1 MRWFLVS
8 ILLLS
13 IAGAIMQ
20 GTRTHVPAYQKW
32 GSHSEL
38 CNTTGPA
45 TETWEFEDPIAAL
58 TSLLFLAATAEDE
71 VVVGLGG
78 VLASG
83 SFMLHAFETEASR
96 ELDFAV
102 AAGLPLFLACR
113 RLPLLGAFLLAVAI
127 VLLYEGWLPEL
138 AVFAFGSVGLL
149 GAVVLK
155 KPTWERYVGL
165 LISGLGAGLLIG
177 GHRNTAICE
186 NDLREAFVYDARHSG
201 WHVNAA
207 VLLWQAVGILAERER
222 RHVVLIAVAGA
233 VPVIARGVDLH
244 EVSFTAWVVVFSAS
258 LAGFGLI
265 LALDVL
271 GARER
276 GQGGSFGFM

>member
-1 MRWFLVS
+1 MRWFLVN
-8 ILLLS
+8 ILVLS
-13 IAGAIMQ
+13 IAGAIMR

-78 VLASG
+78 VLRAGPSCCTPRDRG
-83 SFMLHAFETEASR
+83 EPGAGL
-96 ELDFAV
+96 AV

-138 AVFAFGSVGLL
+138 AVFAFGSVELL
-149 GAVVLK
+149 GAVVLSH
-155 KPTWERYVGL
+155 VGAVRWAADL
-165 LISGLGAGLLIG
+165 AWGGLLIG
-177 GHRNTAICE
+177 VTGTRRSARTICE
-186 NDLREAFVYDARHSG
+186 KPLCTTPG
-201 WHVNAA
+201 T
-207 VLLWQAVGILAERER
+207 
-222 RHVVLIAVAGA
+222 AG
-233 VPVIARGVDLH
+233 G
-244 EVSFTAWVVVFSAS
+244 
-258 LAGFGLI
+258 
-265 LALDVL
+265 
-271 GARER
+271 
-276 GQGGSFGFM
+276 M